1 MCRELSALEQSIAE
15 YAAKFDVESLVP
27 SQAGEVVRTCSRIE
41 ASISAIKSLAVAKS
55 AEGMAWK
62 QQGYRSPADKLA
74 QETGIS
80 PGAAKRTVQT
90 GERMTKQPDVAQA
103 ALAGELSAEQAEA
116 VSDGAA
122 ANPGKTKELVEKAK
136 ELSLPELNEEV
147 ARIKAAATDLEARRK
162 AIHSKRSLRR
172 WTDREG
178 GFHAHLYGNPE
189 TGIGLSRIIDPIRR
203 RLVALRNASDQPR
216 ESFEAIEHDALMIIA
231 ATAAGQDCELS
242 IKDLLDLGLFPQL
255 GETLLAGRAT
265 AESDPN
271 RAEPDLF
278 SGTRDPAESTDPAA
292 KEKRSKKLAGS
303 PTKVIVRVDF
313 NTLLRGYPL
322 EGELCEIK
330 GLGTVPV
337 SLIEDLI
344 ATGNAFL
351 AAVLMDGHEV
361 KGVYHHRRRPNAH
374 QKTALEFIY
383 PECAARGCNAR
394 GGLQADHREDW
405 AKTHFTVVDLLDHLC
420 THHHG
425 LKTREGWALVQ
436 GTGKRDFVPPADP
449 RHPRY
454 AQKSGAD
461 PPRKSA

>member
-1 MCRELSALEQSIAE
+1 MCRELSALQQSIAD
-15 YAAKFDVESLVP
+15 YAARFDVDSLVP
-27 SQAGEVVRTCSRIE
+27 SQAGEIVRACSRIE
-41 ASISAIKSLAVAKS
+41 ASISAIKALAVAKS

-62 QQGYRSPADKLA
+62 KQGYRSAADKLA

-80 PGAAKRTVQT
+80 PGAARRTVQT

-116 VSDGAA
+116 VSDGVA
-122 ANPGKTKELVEKAK
+122 ANPDKAKELVKKAK

-147 ARIKAAATDLEARRK
+147 ARTKAAATDLEARRK

-203 RLVALRNASDQPR
+203 RLVALRNAGDQPR

-231 ATAAGQDCELS
+231 ATAAGQDSELS
-242 IKDLLDLGLFPQL
+242 ITDLLDLGLFPQL
-255 GETLLAGRAT
+255 GETLLARTAT

-271 RAEPDLF
+271 RAEPDHF
-278 SGTRDPAESTDPAA
+278 AGTRDPSDSKDAPA

-303 PTKVIVRVDF
+303 AAKVIVRVDF
-313 NTLLRGYPL
+313 NALLRGYPL
-322 EGELCEIK
+322 DGELCEVK
-330 GLGTVPV
+330 GLGTIPV
-337 SLIEDLI
+337 SLIEELI

-351 AAVLMDGHEV
+351 AAVLMDGHQV
-361 KGVYHHRRRPNAH
+361 VGVYHHGRRPTAY

-383 PECAARGCNAR
+383 PECAAKGCNVR

-405 AKTHFTVVDLLDHLC
+405 AETHFTVVDLLDHLC
-420 THHHG
+420 THHHS
-425 LKTREGWALVQ
+425 LKTREGWALVE

-449 RHPRY
+449 RHPRHTHR
-454 AQKSGAD
+454 SGAD